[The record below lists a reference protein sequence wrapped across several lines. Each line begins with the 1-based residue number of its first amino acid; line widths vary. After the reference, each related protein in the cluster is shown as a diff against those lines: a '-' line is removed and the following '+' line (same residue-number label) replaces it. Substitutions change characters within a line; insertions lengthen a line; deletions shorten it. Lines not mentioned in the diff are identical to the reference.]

1 VAKLQ
6 SVLPR
11 AFKAVQESDISV
23 YIKDWKAQLH
33 ADSAE
38 SFTVSQYSGPA
49 MWITQSV
56 MRPIHSQAFRGKIM
70 ASKGFHQLDD
80 NPVSNHFLNWA
91 LSKYD
96 DAILKFAV
104 GIRLNM
110 LKTPRTIKRDGDR
123 DIQCC
128 WCEAKNPDMA
138 HIMTGCKSGPDWKL
152 MNKRH
157 RAIVDAV
164 AAAVRE
170 GCRGVHIRD
179 DVRIVDICASIRD
192 EDGGLKRSDLM
203 YETAIT
209 SRGKTKKIFNMTEIT
224 CPWEYEDS
232 LVRAYEEKR
241 RKYTP
246 VQIRFQQEHEG
257 IYDEVRLN
265 IIVVSR
271 SGVFLPASQ
280 RDFAIATMLPRGRLA
295 AHQRM
300 VVDAPITNAHEHYGC
315 YCRALGF
322 RDAV

>member
-1 VAKLQ
+1 MTSKDPQIIAMMRAFEEEQADKYGMQIAERINPEDNQGFLRWSGQNPNWREIPVAKLH
-6 SVLPR
+6 SIFPR

-23 YIKDWKAQLH
+23 YIKDGKAQLH
-33 ADSAE
+33 ADPAE
-38 SFTVSQYSGPA
+38 SFTVSQYSRPA

-56 MRPIHSQAFRGKIM
+56 MRPIHSHAFRGKIM
-70 ASKGFHQLDD
+70 ASKGFHQLED

-128 WCEAKNPDMA
+128 WCEEKNPDMA
-138 HIMTGCKSGPDWKL
+138 HIMTGCKGGPGWKF

-164 AAAVRE
+164 AAAIRE

-179 DVRIVDICASIRD
+179 DARIVDICANIGR
-192 EDGGLKRSDLM
+192 EEGGLKRPDLM

-224 CPWEYEDS
+224 CPWHMKT
-232 LVRAYEEKR
+232 R
-241 RKYTP
+241 
-246 VQIRFQQEHEG
+246 
-257 IYDEVRLN
+257 
-265 IIVVSR
+265 
-271 SGVFLPASQ
+271 
-280 RDFAIATMLPRGRLA
+280 
-295 AHQRM
+295 
-300 VVDAPITNAHEHYGC
+300 
-315 YCRALGF
+315 
-322 RDAV
+322 